1 MTAFRSGALSATDI
15 FQWLV
20 DLRAAPHTPESGFN
34 VSAIFR
40 ARLSTRDDYYFA
52 GLNVE
57 NSDHRLSS
65 HGEEGAISA
74 AVAALGPEV
83 ELTEGWVMGA
93 PAHVTPASQST
104 FTGLRVTCC
113 GKCTQQMVGLALP
126 DAPIHS
132 VALDGTQDTRLMR
145 DMLAAPF
152 SFRQMMSVMPGSN
165 TSLNTIAVPDDITVL
180 QRLTRTGKLEKAD
193 IFNWLQELPSIDHAS
208 KVSHSAV
215 LRLDNGT
222 YVAGTKVEEA
232 AYIDISPV
240 QAAVAI
246 ARAHY
251 GPCKIEEVWSLA
263 TGRDGK
269 QLQPDQYMPLPL
281 SNLQV
286 IAENTDNPTLLMHYF
301 TSSGAAQSATLTEAT
316 RMMPTTA
323 RPYRTYR
330 P

>member
-40 ARLSTRDDYYFA
+40 ARLGTRDDYYFA
-52 GLNVE
+52 GVNVE
-57 NSDHRLSS
+57 NIDHRLGV
-65 HGEEGAISA
+65 HAEESALAA
-74 AVAALGPEV
+74 AVTSLGPQARLV
-83 ELTEGWVMGA
+83 EGWLMGA
-93 PAHVTPASQST
+93 PADVTPSSNSL
-104 FTGLRVTCC
+104 FTQQKATCC
-113 GKCTQQMVGLALP
+113 GICLQHLTGVALP
-126 DAPIHS
+126 DMPVHS
-132 VALDGTQDTRLMR
+132 VALNNTQETRLMR
-145 DMLAAPF
+145 DLLGAPF
-152 SFRQMMSVMPGSN
+152 TDAQMDTIDQRQSNSPGMLLSDADV
-165 TSLNTIAVPDDITVL
+165 TA
-180 QRLTRTGKLEKAD
+180 RLTRTGKLEKAD
-193 IFNWLQELPSIDHAS
+193 IFNWLQELPLIDHAS

-215 LRLDNGT
+215 LRLDNGA

-286 IAENTDNPTLLMHYF
+286 VAENTDNPTLLMHYF